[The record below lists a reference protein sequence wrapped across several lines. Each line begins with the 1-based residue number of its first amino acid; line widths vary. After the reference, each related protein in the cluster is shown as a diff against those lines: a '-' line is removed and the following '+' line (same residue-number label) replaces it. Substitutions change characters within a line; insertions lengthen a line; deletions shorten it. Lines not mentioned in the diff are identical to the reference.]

1 MMNMMIPL
9 ALVLINIAY
18 LELQFVIEKGNLKR
32 WICYSLIIFIMIS
45 SIFFHLDFIGF
56 AILFIISFLFVLF
69 YSEELLQ
76 NKTNYFLGNI
86 TIFIFSFILGI
97 ILLNKNDYLLVTII
111 FTSLNY
117 LLILFLRKQRSL
129 FVYLIEVV
137 FMILCV
143 YIYLLS
149 YQWYILLIVMTQVIM
164 NEYIH
169 KLNQTHYEVNT
180 RDFQSNVMMHHYE
193 EVKTVYLNMR
203 GWRHDYHNHL
213 QTIKAYLQMGELE
226 QINHYLLELEE
237 DLDKVD
243 TLVKSGNLMCDA
255 ILNSKLSL
263 ALNKNIRLNHT
274 VAVPECISV
283 SDLDLCV
290 ILGNLLDN
298 AIEACMKVNEND
310 QFIRIYMSILKQQL
324 YISITNS
331 ALEDLNF
338 NERNYIS
345 EKRGNHGH
353 GMKRVKLTVD
363 KYNGYLNL
371 QNEPGVFVSE
381 VMLPLVHEF

>member
-1 MMNMMIPL
+1 MMNMIMPL
-9 ALVLINIAY
+9 ALVLLNIAY

-32 WICYSLIIFIMIS
+32 WICYSLIIFIMITS
-45 SIFFHLDFIGF
+45 MFFHLDFIGF
-56 AILFIISFLFVLF
+56 AIMFIISFLFILF

-76 NKTNYFLGNI
+76 SKINYFLGNI
-86 TIFIFSFILGI
+86 TIFIFSFILGF
-97 ILLNKNDYLLVTII
+97 ILLNNNDYILVTIM

-117 LLILFLRKQRSL
+117 LLILFLRKQKNL
-129 FVYLIEVV
+129 FVYLIEII

-143 YIYLLS
+143 YVYLLS
-149 YQWYILLIVMTQVIM
+149 NQWYILFIVMTQVIM

-169 KLNQTHYEVNT
+169 KLNQTHYEMNT

-226 QINHYLLELEE
+226 QIDHYLLELEE

-274 VAVPECISV
+274 VAVPERISV

-310 QFIRIYMSILKQQL
+310 RFIRIYTSILKQQL

>member
-1 MMNMMIPL
+1 MMNMIMPL
-9 ALVLINIAY
+9 ALVLLNIAF
-18 LELQFVIEKGNLKR
+18 LELQFLIEKGNLKR
-32 WICYSLIIFIMIS
+32 WICYSLIIFIMITS
-45 SIFFHLDFIGF
+45 MFFHLDFIGF
-56 AILFIISFLFVLF
+56 AIMFIISFLFILF

-76 NKTNYFLGNI
+76 SKINYFLGNI
-86 TIFIFSFILGI
+86 TIFIFSFILGF
-97 ILLNKNDYLLVTII
+97 ILLNNNDYILVTII

-117 LLILFLRKQRSL
+117 LLILFLRKQRNL
-129 FVYLIEVV
+129 FVYLIEII
-137 FMILCV
+137 FIILCV
-143 YIYLLS
+143 YVYLLS
-149 YQWYILLIVMTQVIM
+149 YQWYILFIVIIQIIM
-164 NEYIH
+164 NEYIY

-263 ALNKNIRLNHT
+263 ALDKNIRLNHT
-274 VAVPECISV
+274 VAVPERISV

-298 AIEACMKVNEND
+298 AIEACMKVNEKD
-310 QFIRIYMSILKQQL
+310 RFIRIYVSILKQQL

>member
-1 MMNMMIPL
+1 MMNMMMPL

-310 QFIRIYMSILKQQL
+310 RFIRIYMSILKQQL

>member
-1 MMNMMIPL
+1 MMNIIMPL
-9 ALVLINIAY
+9 ALVLLNIAY

-32 WICYSLIIFIMIS
+32 WICYSLIIFIMITS
-45 SIFFHLDFIGF
+45 MFFHLDFIGF
-56 AILFIISFLFVLF
+56 AIMFIISFLFILF

-76 NKTNYFLGNI
+76 SKINYFLGNI
-86 TIFIFSFILGI
+86 TIFIFSFILGF
-97 ILLNKNDYLLVTII
+97 ILLNNNDYILVTIM

-117 LLILFLRKQRSL
+117 LLILFLRKQKNL
-129 FVYLIEVV
+129 FVYLIEII

-143 YIYLLS
+143 YVYLLS
-149 YQWYILLIVMTQVIM
+149 NQWYILFIVMTQVIM

-169 KLNQTHYEVNT
+169 KLNQTHYEMNT

-226 QINHYLLELEE
+226 QIDHYLLELEE

-310 QFIRIYMSILKQQL
+310 RFIRIYMSILKQQL

>member
-1 MMNMMIPL
+1 MMNMIMPL
-9 ALVLINIAY
+9 ALVLLNIAY

-32 WICYSLIIFIMIS
+32 WICYSLIIFIMITS
-45 SIFFHLDFIGF
+45 MFFHLDFIGF
-56 AILFIISFLFVLF
+56 AIMFIISFLFILF

-76 NKTNYFLGNI
+76 SKINYFLGNI
-86 TIFIFSFILGI
+86 TIFIFSFILGF
-97 ILLNKNDYLLVTII
+97 ILLNNNDYILVTII

-117 LLILFLRKQRSL
+117 LLILFLRKQKNL
-129 FVYLIEVV
+129 FVYLIEII

-143 YIYLLS
+143 YVYLLS
-149 YQWYILLIVMTQVIM
+149 YQWYILFIVMTQVIM

-169 KLNQTHYEVNT
+169 KLNQTHYEMNT
-180 RDFQSNVMMHHYE
+180 KDFQSNVMMHHYE

-226 QINHYLLELEE
+226 QIDHYLLELEE

-243 TLVKSGNLMCDA
+243 TLIKSGNLMCDA

-310 QFIRIYMSILKQQL
+310 RFIRIYMSILKQQL

>member
-1 MMNMMIPL
+1 MMNMIMPL
-9 ALVLINIAY
+9 ALVLLNIAF
-18 LELQFVIEKGNLKR
+18 LELQFLIEKGNLKR
-32 WICYSLIIFIMIS
+32 WICYSLIIFIMITS
-45 SIFFHLDFIGF
+45 MFFHLDFIGF
-56 AILFIISFLFVLF
+56 AIMFIISFLFILF

-76 NKTNYFLGNI
+76 SKINYFLGNI
-86 TIFIFSFILGI
+86 TIFIFSFILGF
-97 ILLNKNDYLLVTII
+97 ILLNNNDYILVTII

-117 LLILFLRKQRSL
+117 LLILFLRKQRNL
-129 FVYLIEVV
+129 FVYLIEII
-137 FMILCV
+137 FIILCV
-143 YIYLLS
+143 YVYLLS
-149 YQWYILLIVMTQVIM
+149 YQWYILFIVIIQIIM
-164 NEYIH
+164 NEYIY

-263 ALNKNIRLNHT
+263 ALDRNIRLNHT
-274 VAVPECISV
+274 VAVPERISV

-298 AIEACMKVNEND
+298 AIEACMKVNEKD
-310 QFIRIYMSILKQQL
+310 RFIRIYMSILKQQL

>member
-1 MMNMMIPL
+1 MMKMMMPL

-32 WICYSLIIFIMIS
+32 WICYSLIIFIMITS
-45 SIFFHLDFIGF
+45 MFFHLDFIGF
-56 AILFIISFLFVLF
+56 AIMFIISFLFILF

-76 NKTNYFLGNI
+76 SKINYFLGNI
-86 TIFIFSFILGI
+86 TIFIFSFILVF
-97 ILLNKNDYLLVTII
+97 ILLNNNDYILVTII

-117 LLILFLRKQRSL
+117 LLILFLRKQKNL
-129 FVYLIEVV
+129 FVYLIEIV

-143 YIYLLS
+143 YVYLLS

-169 KLNQTHYEVNT
+169 KLNQTHYEINT

-310 QFIRIYMSILKQQL
+310 RFIRIYMSILKQQL

>member
-1 MMNMMIPL
+1 MMNMIMPL
-9 ALVLINIAY
+9 MLVLINIAY

-32 WICYSLIIFIMIS
+32 WICYSLIFFIMIPS
-45 SIFFHLDFIGF
+45 VLYHLDFLGF
-56 AILFIISFLFVLF
+56 VFMFIISFLFVLF
-69 YSEELLQ
+69 YSEEILQ
-76 NKTNYFLGNI
+76 SKINYFLGNI
-86 TIFIFSFILGI
+86 TILIFSFILGF
-97 ILLNKNDYLLVTII
+97 ILLNQNDYIVVMILY
-111 FTSLNY
+111 TSLNY
-117 LLILFLRKQRSL
+117 LLILFLRKQRSW
-129 FVYLIEVV
+129 FVYLIEIV
-137 FMILCV
+137 FLILCV
-143 YIYLLS
+143 YVYLIS
-149 YQWYILLIVMTQVIM
+149 NQGCILFIMMTQVIM
-164 NEYIH
+164 NEYVH
-169 KLNQTHYEVNT
+169 RMNQTHYEMNT

-274 VAVPECISV
+274 VAVPECISI

-298 AIEACMKVNEND
+298 AIEACMKVD
-310 QFIRIYMSILKQQL
+310 KKDRFIRIYMSILKQQL

>member
-1 MMNMMIPL
+1 MMNMMMPL

-56 AILFIISFLFVLF
+56 AIMFIISFLFVLF

-310 QFIRIYMSILKQQL
+310 RFIRIYMSILKQQL

>member
-1 MMNMMIPL
+1 MMNMIMPI
-9 ALVLINIAY
+9 ALVLLNIAY
-18 LELQFVIEKGNLKR
+18 LELQFVIEKGNIKR
-32 WICYSLIIFIMIS
+32 WICYGLIIFIMIS
-45 SIFFHLDFIGF
+45 SMLFHLDFFGF
-56 AILFIISFLFVLF
+56 AIMFIISFLFILF

-76 NKTNYFLGNI
+76 SKVNYFLGNI
-86 TIFIFSFILGI
+86 TIFIFSFILGFI
-97 ILLNKNDYLLVTII
+97 FLNKNNYILVTII
-111 FTSLNY
+111 FTNLNY
-117 LLILFLRKQRSL
+117 LLILFLRKQSNL
-129 FVYLIEVV
+129 FVYLIEIV
-137 FMILCV
+137 FMILCIYV
-143 YIYLLS
+143 YLLS
-149 YQWYILLIVMTQVIM
+149 NQVCILFIVIIQVIM

-169 KLNQTHYEVNT
+169 KWNQTQYEMST
-180 RDFQSNVMMHHYE
+180 RDFQSNVMLHHYE
-193 EVKTVYLNMR
+193 EVKMVYLNMR

-263 ALNKNIRLNHT
+263 ALNKNICLNHT
-274 VAVPECISV
+274 VAVPECISI

-298 AIEACMKVNEND
+298 AIEACMKVNEKD
-310 QFIRIYMSILKQQL
+310 RFIRIYMSILKQQL

-331 ALEDLNF
+331 ALQDLNF

>member
-1 MMNMMIPL
+1 MMNMIMPI
-9 ALVLINIAY
+9 ALMLLNIAY
-18 LELQFVIEKGNLKR
+18 LELQFVIEKGNIKR
-32 WICYSLIIFIMIS
+32 WICYGLIIFIMIPS
-45 SIFFHLDFIGF
+45 VFLHLDFFGF
-56 AILFIISFLFVLF
+56 AIMFIISFLFILF
-69 YSEELLQ
+69 YSEEILQ
-76 NKTNYFLGNI
+76 IKINYFLGNI
-86 TIFIFSFILGI
+86 TIFIFSFILGF
-97 ILLNKNDYLLVTII
+97 ILLNKNDYILVTII

-117 LLILFLRKQRSL
+117 LLILILRGQRNL
-129 FVYLIEVV
+129 FVYLIEIV
-137 FMILCV
+137 FTILCGYV
-143 YIYLLS
+143 YLLS
-149 YQWYILLIVMTQVIM
+149 NQVCILFIVITQVIL

-169 KLNQTHYEVNT
+169 KWNQTQYEMNT

-193 EVKTVYLNMR
+193 EVKMVYLNMR

-263 ALNKNIRLNHT
+263 AFNKNILLNHT
-274 VAVPECISV
+274 VAVPECISI

-298 AIEACMKVNEND
+298 AIEACMKVEEKER
-310 QFIRIYMSILKQQL
+310 FIRIYISILKQQL

-331 ALEDLNF
+331 ALQDLNF
-338 NERNYIS
+338 NERSYIS

>member
-1 MMNMMIPL
+1 MMNMIMPL
-9 ALVLINIAY
+9 ALVLLNIAF
-18 LELQFVIEKGNLKR
+18 LELQFLIEKGNLKR
-32 WICYSLIIFIMIS
+32 WICYSLIIFIMITS
-45 SIFFHLDFIGF
+45 MFFHLDFIGF
-56 AILFIISFLFVLF
+56 AIMFIISFLFILF

-76 NKTNYFLGNI
+76 SKINYFLGNI
-86 TIFIFSFILGI
+86 TIFIFSFILGF
-97 ILLNKNDYLLVTII
+97 ILLNNNDYILVTII

-117 LLILFLRKQRSL
+117 LLILFLRKQRNL
-129 FVYLIEVV
+129 FVYLIEII
-137 FMILCV
+137 FIILCV
-143 YIYLLS
+143 YVYLLS
-149 YQWYILLIVMTQVIM
+149 YQWYILFIVITQIIM

-263 ALNKNIRLNHT
+263 ALDKNIRLNHT
-274 VAVPECISV
+274 VAVPERISV

-298 AIEACMKVNEND
+298 AIEACMKVNEKD
-310 QFIRIYMSILKQQL
+310 RFIRIYVSILKQQL